1 MPGFN
6 AASRESDVDFQPSPL
21 CTEISLIINLL
32 IMLCTIDDE
41 IFKVFVTLRKISSFF
56 KQFVDAVFGRLLNLC
71 ALLLRNS
78 LLL

>member
-41 IFKVFVTLRKISSFF
+41 IFKVFVTLRKISLFF
-56 KQFVDAVFGRLLNLC
+56 
-71 ALLLRNS
+71 
-78 LLL
+78 